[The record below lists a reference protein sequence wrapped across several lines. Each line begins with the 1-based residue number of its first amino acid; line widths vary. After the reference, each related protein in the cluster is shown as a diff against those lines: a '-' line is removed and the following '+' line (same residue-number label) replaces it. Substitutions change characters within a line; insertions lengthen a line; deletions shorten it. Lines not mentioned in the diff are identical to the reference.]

1 MKYGVTAS
9 TGKFGK
15 KAVEYLIEL
24 VDKADIVAF
33 ARDTKKAK
41 EILPKGIEIR
51 HADYTDEKGLEEAF
65 TGIGRLLFVS
75 SVPGGSYPRDKQH
88 LNVVEAAKNVG
99 VDFVA
104 YTSFPHANEAKSPLA
119 GDHKITEEAL
129 SKSGLKYAFLR
140 NNWYLENQAD
150 MIKGSLAGHAFQ
162 YSAGEGRV
170 GWALEKEYAEGAAKV
185 LATKSPKEVYEFA
198 GKSLSFADLAKI
210 ISTVSKKEF
219 KVESLSDDEYRVE
232 LNKAGLSG
240 AADVIIMIQNL
251 IRDGELTENESD
263 LVDVLGRKLTPL
275 EDAFLEL

>member
-41 EILPKGIEIR
+41 EILPTGIEIR

-129 SKSGLKYAFLR
+129 SKSGL
-140 NNWYLENQAD
+140 
-150 MIKGSLAGHAFQ
+150 
-162 YSAGEGRV
+162 
-170 GWALEKEYAEGAAKV
+170 
-185 LATKSPKEVYEFA
+185 
-198 GKSLSFADLAKI
+198 
-210 ISTVSKKEF
+210 
-219 KVESLSDDEYRVE
+219 
-232 LNKAGLSG
+232 
-240 AADVIIMIQNL
+240 
-251 IRDGELTENESD
+251 
-263 LVDVLGRKLTPL
+263 
-275 EDAFLEL
+275 

>member
-41 EILPKGIEIR
+41 EILPTGIEIR